1 MNKEEFVN
9 ELSKFDIK
17 IEDATLEKFN
27 IYIEELLKYNEHT
40 NLTAIRD
47 YDSVLLK
54 HFFDSLMIERF
65 YDFSSVETLLD
76 IGTGAGFPGM
86 VLAIIHPNIKVT
98 LLDSNN
104 KKLKFL
110 ELLTMK
116 LGINN
121 VEIVHERAEE
131 FANKRREYYD
141 VTTSRAVSDLQ
152 ILSELS
158 IPFCKINGYFIPLKG
173 NVDDELKRSKKII
186 AELGGNIEKT
196 FTYKLIKEDSLR
208 NIILIKKIK
217 KTPDKYPRAYSKI
230 KNDVEK
236 SSKIK

>member
-54 HFFDSLMIERF
+54 HFFSLMIERF
-65 YDFSSVETLLD
+65 YDFSSVKPYLILE
-76 IGTGAGFPGM
+76 P
-86 VLAIIHPNIKVT
+86 VLVFQVWFSHNASNIKVT

-121 VEIVHERAEE
+121 VE
-131 FANKRREYYD
+131 NS
-141 VTTSRAVSDLQ
+141 SRKELKSLQ
-152 ILSELS
+152 IKE
-158 IPFCKINGYFIPLKG
+158 
-173 NVDDELKRSKKII
+173 E
-186 AELGGNIEKT
+186 NIMT
-196 FTYKLIKEDSLR
+196 LPHPVL
-208 NIILIKKIK
+208 
-217 KTPDKYPRAYSKI
+217 
-230 KNDVEK
+230 
-236 SSKIK
+236 

>member
-65 YDFSSVETLLD
+65 YDFSEVKTLLD

-116 LGINN
+116 LGIKN
-121 VEIVHERAEE
+121 VIIVHERAEE
-131 FANKRREYYD
+131 FANKRREYYE
-141 VTTSRAVSDLQ
+141 RM
-152 ILSELS
+152 
-158 IPFCKINGYFIPLKG
+158 
-173 NVDDELKRSKKII
+173 
-186 AELGGNIEKT
+186 IEFFVKD
-196 FTYKLIKEDSLR
+196 IKAKEMQ
-208 NIILIKKIK
+208 
-217 KTPDKYPRAYSKI
+217 
-230 KNDVEK
+230 
-236 SSKIK
+236 